1 MKSKGDKLDVNKLV
15 HVPFDLKLSDA
26 VKKDV
31 YNVAIK
37 NIEYKIPD
45 ITNVATSTTLNAKRN
60 EVKGKIPSITN
71 VASTAALNS
80 KIDDVKN
87 KFLILL
93 TELLLL
99 LLLLLLKRKFLMLL
113 I

>member
-45 ITNVATSTTLNAKRN
+45 ITNVATNTTLNAKRN
-60 EVKGKIPSITN
+60 EVKGEIPGITN
-71 VASTAALNS
+71 LASTAALNG

-99 LLLLLLKRKFLMLL
+99 LLLLLKRKFLMLL